1 MLNDLHIAKGMIM
14 KIFNYIISL
23 SLFIVSVLL
32 VAGGA
37 LAIWFAASYPKVAAY
52 FTKKR
57 AFYFPKRESV
67 GFSY

>member
-1 MLNDLHIAKGMIM
+1 M

-23 SLFIVSVLL
+23 LLFIASVLL

-37 LAIWFAASYPKVAAY
+37 LALWSAASYPKMVAF

-57 AFYFPKRESV
+57 GFYFPKRESI